1 MAKKKQ
7 VDNTILPTV
16 IVRAI
21 ENLKGEDIVCL
32 DLRKLKNAVS
42 DFFIICSGNSN
53 TQVDAIA
60 NAVYGEV
67 STNLKI
73 KPWHSEGQQN
83 AEWIL
88 LDYVDTVVHIFQKET
103 REFYNLENLWAD
115 AEKITFNEP
124 KKKKIVR
131 KKTV

>member
-1 MAKKKQ
+1 MAKKKEKE
-7 VDNTILPTV
+7 NTELPKT
-16 IVRAI
+16 IVNAI
-21 ENLKGEDIVCL
+21 EELKGEDIVCL
-32 DLRKLKNAVS
+32 DLRKLKNAIS

-60 NAVYGEV
+60 NFVYENV
-67 STNLKI
+67 SKKLKV
-73 KPWHSEGQQN
+73 KPWHSEGFQN

-103 REFYNLENLWAD
+103 REFYNIENLWAD
-115 AEKITFNEP
+115 AEIITFNEL

-131 KKTV
+131 KKTA

>member
-1 MAKKKQ
+1 MAKKKEKE
-7 VDNTILPTV
+7 NTELPKT
-16 IVRAI
+16 IVKAI
-21 ENLKGEDIVCL
+21 EELKGEDIVCL
-32 DLRKLKNAVS
+32 DLRKLKNAIS

-60 NAVYGEV
+60 NFVYEDV
-67 STNLKI
+67 SKKLKV
-73 KPWHSEGQQN
+73 KPWHSEGFQN

-103 REFYNLENLWAD
+103 REFYNIENLWAD
-115 AEKITFNEP
+115 AEIITFNEL

-131 KKTV
+131 KKTA

>member
-1 MAKKKQ
+1 MAKKKEKE
-7 VDNTILPTV
+7 NTELPKI
-16 IVRAI
+16 IVNAI
-21 ENLKGEDIVCL
+21 EELKGEDIICL
-32 DLRKLKNAVS
+32 DLRKLKNAIS

-60 NAVYGEV
+60 NFIYDDV
-67 STNLKI
+67 SKKLKI
-73 KPWHSEGQQN
+73 KPWHSEGFQN

-115 AEKITFNEP
+115 AEIITFNEL

-131 KKTV
+131 KKTA